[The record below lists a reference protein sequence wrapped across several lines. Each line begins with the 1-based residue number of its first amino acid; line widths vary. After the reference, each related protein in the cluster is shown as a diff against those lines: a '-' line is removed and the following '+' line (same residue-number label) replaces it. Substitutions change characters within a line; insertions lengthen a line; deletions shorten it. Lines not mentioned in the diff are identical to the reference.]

1 MIFDLFIEIKEI
13 HIDKPVITVQD
24 FLNVDNKLADNLSGI
39 FSVGHNIYS
48 PFAPINRLFFWG
60 NFNISFHVGPFIN
73 ELKKVQKKNS
83 PSNWKG
89 QFDDGDVIYKAP
101 FFFGL
106 QKRKTLFDW
115 R

>member
-1 MIFDLFIEIKEI
+1 MIFDLIIEIKEI
-13 HIDKPVITVQD
+13 HLDKPVITVQD
-24 FLNVDNKLADNLSGI
+24 FLNVDNKPADDLSGI

-48 PFAPINRLFFWG
+48 PLAPINRLFFWG
-60 NFNISFHVGPFIN
+60 NFNISFHVGPFID

-89 QFDDGDVIYKAP
+89 QFDDGYFSYKAP
-101 FFFGL
+101 SFFGL

>member
-1 MIFDLFIEIKEI
+1 MIFDLIIEIKEI
-13 HIDKPVITVQD
+13 HLDKPVITVQD

-48 PFAPINRLFFWG
+48 PLAPINKLFFWG

-73 ELKKVQKKNS
+73 ELKKVKRKIRLQIG
-83 PSNWKG
+83 KG
-89 QFDDGDVIYKAP
+89 NLMMEMSFIKHLS
-101 FFFGL
+101 FFGL

>member
-1 MIFDLFIEIKEI
+1 MIFDLIIKI
-13 HIDKPVITVQD
+13 KDIQIDKPVITVQD
-24 FLNVDNKLADNLSGI
+24 FLNVDNKLVDNLSGI

-60 NFNISFHVGPFIN
+60 AINVSFHVGPFIN
-73 ELKKVQKKNS
+73 ELIKVQKKNS
-83 PSNWKG
+83 ASNWNG
-89 QFDDGDVIYKAP
+89 QFDDGDVIYEAP

-106 QKRKTLFDW
+106 QKKKTLFCW